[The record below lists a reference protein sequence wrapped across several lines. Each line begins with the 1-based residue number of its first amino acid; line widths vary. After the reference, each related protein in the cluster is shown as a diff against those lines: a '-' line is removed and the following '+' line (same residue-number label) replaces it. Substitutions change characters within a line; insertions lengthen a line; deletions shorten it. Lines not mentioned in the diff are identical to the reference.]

1 MTCATV
7 MHKWLRIWQYLY
19 MSQVNMDEL
28 EPAAEM
34 FRGLGAPGRL
44 AILRRLD
51 EEPASV
57 GDLARQ
63 LGMSQPLVSQH
74 LRVLRQLKLVDS
86 SRHGQRHIYSLVD
99 EHVAHIVNDAIT
111 HTLETS

>member
-1 MTCATV
+1 MTCTTIR
-7 MHKWLRIWQYLY
+7 HKWLRIWQYLY
-19 MSQVNMDEL
+19 MSQVNMDDL
-28 EPAAEM
+28 ESVAEV
-34 FRGLGAPGRL
+34 FRALGAAGRL
-44 AILRRLD
+44 AILRQLD

-86 SRHGQRHIYSLVD
+86 SRYGQRHIYSLVD
-99 EHVAHIVNDAIT
+99 EHVAHIVNDAIA
-111 HTLETS
+111 HTLEAS